1 MSTGSINI
9 CKCESKGSRCLG
21 LWLASGPAVK
31 ECLSTADD
39 YSLLH
44 ELCPNPGGQ
53 LKLKPGTTL
62 CLPSIPRYKPPPPLR
77 RISCFCIH
85 KSLQSIKKKKNLDFS
100 SDTSANS
107 DGSFKSEVDSCGFWS
122 VVRSNSSGIVLFTSI
137 SQRLHYFHCI
147 LTGFLKMTFPIFV
160 HLCFGVTNI
169 FSCCFIPTLA
179 WALSWMSVMTNSKMY
194 YSEHVLLLWGLK
206 VFSVLWSNWSSLKR
220 HKITAA
226 LLKNSENK

>member
-9 CKCESKGSRCLG
+9 CNCESKGSRCLG

-31 ECLSTADD
+31 ECLTTADD

-85 KSLQSIKKKKNLDFS
+85 KSLQSIKKNLDFS

-122 VVRSNSSGIVLFTSI
+122 VVCSNGSGIVLFTSI
-137 SQRLHYFHCI
+137 SQRLHYFHWI
-147 LTGFLKMTFPIFV
+147 LMGFFKITLSGSYFCTFMFWSTKY
-160 HLCFGVTNI
+160 F
-169 FSCCFIPTLA
+169 
-179 WALSWMSVMTNSKMY
+179 
-194 YSEHVLLLWGLK
+194 LLLLHPNFGKSL
-206 VFSVLWSNWSSLKR
+206 VLDVSNV
-220 HKITAA
+220 
-226 LLKNSENK
+226 

>member
-9 CKCESKGSRCLG
+9 CNCESKGSRCLG

-31 ECLSTADD
+31 ECLTTADD

-85 KSLQSIKKKKNLDFS
+85 KSLQSIKKKIWIFLL
-100 SDTSANS
+100 TRQQTLM
-107 DGSFKSEVDSCGFWS
+107 EVLKVRLTVVGFD
-122 VVRSNSSGIVLFTSI
+122 
-137 SQRLHYFHCI
+137 Q
-147 LTGFLKMTFPIFV
+147 
-160 HLCFGVTNI
+160 LCAQMAQA
-169 FSCCFIPTLA
+169 SCC
-179 WALSWMSVMTNSKMY
+179 S
-194 YSEHVLLLWGLK
+194 LLLVKG
-206 VFSVLWSNWSSLKR
+206 FTIS
-220 HKITAA
+220 I
-226 LLKNSENK
+226 EF